1 MFSKQEA
8 ADFLGVS
15 KRTLERY
22 ASQGRVR
29 AIYRKG
35 RGHPVPEYEE
45 EDLLSLKAGLE
56 PALSPPPGKALPSS
70 EPLSFRLD
78 EHYLKRLGEEGEKRG
93 ISAGAYARLLVIDA
107 LEEGERERLRGDVA
121 ELRRLVVLIG
131 EDLASATLA
140 LLVHGGN
147 VEQEPEARDWVL
159 ANLLTAG
166 GRKKE

>member
-1 MFSKQEA
+1 MFSKREA
-8 ADFLGVS
+8 ADFLAVS
-15 KRTLERY
+15 VRSLERY
-22 ASQGRVR
+22 TTQGRVH
-29 AIYRKG
+29 AHYRKG
-35 RGHPVPEYEE
+35 RGHPIPEYEE
-45 EDLLSLKAGLE
+45 EDLLALKAGLE
-56 PALSPPPGKALPSS
+56 PALAPPSAKALLSS

-78 EHYLKRLGEEGEKRG
+78 EHYLKRLGEAGQKRG

-107 LEEGERERLRGDVA
+107 LEEGEGERLRGDMA
-121 ELRRLVVLIG
+121 ELRRLVELIG

-159 ANLLTAG
+159 ANLRTAG